1 MGSGDQTVRCVS
13 YEMRNKVFF
22 ATRSF
27 DGYNFTAL
35 AENKENSVMGS
46 PVVKP
51 LIVKGITR
59 CQGVQNR
66 QLPLDT
72 LSNPGNTPD
81 SQKKKIGNT
90 TSHVTTKPVFGF
102 LARSYTN
109 LYVQPQKM
117 ASGLMFRFRK

>member
-1 MGSGDQTVRCVS
+1 MRCVS

-35 AENKENSVMGS
+35 AENKENALMGS
-46 PVVKP
+46 PAVKP

-90 TSHVTTKPVFGF
+90 TSRVTTKPVFGF
-102 LARSYTN
+102 LARFDTN

-117 ASGLMFRFRK
+117 ASGLMFGFRK